1 MHPDTSSDSPFITSQ
16 DSLSDSFFNSA
27 ADSHLYEDMLRLPR
41 PRSSKYPPI
50 SKANRAAQFS
60 PFAAL
65 TGYEAAVTEA
75 ARHTQG
81 RILLDDNRRA
91 LLDTRLTFIQEH
103 LTEHPLVS
111 ITYFIP
117 DTKKEGGAYVSRMGN
132 IHKIDTYARHILFHI
147 QENDALLSIPIDDII
162 DLEEVSTPNS

>member
-1 MHPDTSSDSPFITSQ
+1 MYPDASSDSTWITSQ

-27 ADSHLYEDMLRLPR
+27 ADSHLYEDMLRLPH
-41 PRSSKYPPI
+41 PRSSKHPPM

-65 TGYEAAVTEA
+65 TGYEAAVTET
-75 ARHTQG
+75 ARHTQD

-91 LLDTRLTFIQEH
+91 LLDARLSFIQEH
-103 LTEHPLVS
+103 LSEHPVVS

-117 DTKKEGGAYVSRMGN
+117 DAKKEGGAYVSHMGD
-132 IHKIDTYARHILFHI
+132 IRKIDTYARHILFHT
-147 QENDALLSIPIDDII
+147 QEDDNLFSIPIDDII
-162 DLEEVSTPNS
+162 DLEEVSLS

>member
-1 MHPDTSSDSPFITSQ
+1 MYPDASSDSTWITSQ

-27 ADSHLYEDMLRLPR
+27 ADSHLYEDMLRLPH
-41 PRSSKYPPI
+41 PRSSKHPPM
-50 SKANRAAQFS
+50 SKENRAAQFS

-65 TGYEAAVTEA
+65 TGYEASVTET
-75 ARHTQG
+75 ARHTQD

-103 LTEHPLVS
+103 LSEHPVVS

-117 DTKKEGGAYVSRMGN
+117 DAKKEGGAYVSRMGD
-132 IHKIDTYARHILFHI
+132 IRKIDTYTRHILFHT
-147 QENDALLSIPIDDII
+147 QEDDDLLSIPIDDII
-162 DLEEVSTPNS
+162 DLEEVSLS